1 MDDSTLTDDV
11 VNELVWGTALEPD
24 NIGVTVHD
32 GAVTLS
38 GYVSTFAEKRAALRA
53 AERVHG
59 VQAVADEIQVRLDD
73 ETLTQDP
80 DIAEAI
86 MHSFRWN
93 TEVPESVKAEVRE
106 GRVTLRGRVDW
117 NHERREAER
126 MVRNIR
132 GVRDVTNM
140 ISIAPVMEA
149 ADVEQGVGDA
159 LRRSAELDAR
169 SISVTTKD
177 STVTLHGRVHSFR
190 ERRAA
195 EDAAWAARGVR
206 EVHNHIRVTP

>member
-1 MDDSTLTDDV
+1 M
-11 VNELVWGTALEPD
+11 
-24 NIGVTVHD
+24 
-32 GAVTLS
+32 
-38 GYVSTFAEKRAALRA
+38 
-53 AERVHG
+53 
-59 VQAVADEIQVRLDD
+59 
-73 ETLTQDP
+73 
-80 DIAEAI
+80 
-86 MHSFRWN
+86 
-93 TEVPESVKAEVRE
+93 RE

-140 ISIAPVMEA
+140 ISIAPMMEA

-159 LRRSAELDAR
+159 LRRSAELDAQ

-177 STVTLHGRVHSFR
+177 SSVTLHGRVHSFR

-206 EVHNHIRVTP
+206 EVHNHLRVTP

>member
-1 MDDSTLTDDV
+1 MDDSALTDDV
-11 VNELVWGTALEPD
+11 VNELVWAAGLQPE

-38 GYVSTFAEKRAALRA
+38 GYVSTFAAKHAAVRA

-59 VQAVADEIQVRLDD
+59 VRAVADEIQVRFDD
-73 ETLTQDP
+73 ETLQEDP

-86 MHSFRWN
+86 THSFHWS
-93 TEVPESVKAEVRE
+93 TEVPESVKAEVRD
-106 GRVTLRGRVDW
+106 GHVTLRGVVDW

-126 MVRNIR
+126 IVRSVR
-132 GVRDVTNM
+132 GVRDVTNR
-140 ISIAPVMEA
+140 ISIASTMAA
-149 ADVEQGVGDA
+149 ADVEGRVSDA
-159 LRRSAELDAR
+159 LRRNADLDAR

-177 STVTLHGRVHSFR
+177 SSVTLHGRVHSFH

-195 EDAAWAARGVR
+195 EKAAWAARGVR
-206 EVHNHIRVTP
+206 EVHNHIRVAP